1 MRRCLFEMHGLSN
14 WNSVYLS
21 SFEKTPHKENAM
33 PVTNKIIPVIS
44 TGNKLISDTVCQY
57 LPNSVFHSV
66 VFSIFMLAI
75 KEVHSTINVP
85 VSSNPVPAIIFFIL
99 RPPHLSICS
108 LYPPR
113 FSSFKTS
120 CLQQRREQAQH
131 ACGDRPQPWNAPQ
144 PCVVNSAADID
155 RFEDILLD
163 RRYDRAVVEAGRTLK
178 MQEERGNP
186 Y

>member
-14 WNSVYLS
+14 RNSVYLS
-21 SFEKTPHKENAM
+21 SFEKTPQKENAM

-66 VFSIFMLAI
+66 VFSIFILAI

-85 VSSNPVPAIIFFIL
+85 VSSNPVPAIIFFIH
-99 RPPHLSICS
+99 RPPQLSICS
-108 LYPPR
+108 RYPPR

-131 ACGDRPQPWNAPQ
+131 ACGDRPQPRNTPQ

-178 MQEERGNP
+178 MQEE
-186 Y
+186 

>member
-1 MRRCLFEMHGLSN
+1 MYQKGTASRKMRRCLFEMHGLSN

-108 LYPPR
+108 LYPHD
-113 FSSFKTS
+113 FHLSKSTAYSSGANRRSTLAAIDRSHGTRRSHASSIRRLTLIVSRIS
-120 CLQQRREQAQH
+120 CLTDATTE
-131 ACGDRPQPWNAPQ
+131 
-144 PCVVNSAADID
+144 
-155 RFEDILLD
+155 LL
-163 RRYDRAVVEAGRTLK
+163 
-178 MQEERGNP
+178 
-186 Y
+186 

>member
-75 KEVHSTINVP
+75 KEVHSTINVL
-85 VSSNPVPAIIFFIL
+85 VSSNPVPAIIFFML

-113 FSSFKTS
+113 FSSFKISYLQHRRSTLAAIDRSHGTRRSHASSMRRLTLIVSRIS
-120 CLQQRREQAQH
+120 CLT
-131 ACGDRPQPWNAPQ
+131 
-144 PCVVNSAADID
+144 AATT
-155 RFEDILLD
+155 ELL
-163 RRYDRAVVEAGRTLK
+163 
-178 MQEERGNP
+178 
-186 Y
+186 

>member
-66 VFSIFMLAI
+66 VYSCLPSKKYIAPSMFLSVQILFLQLFSSCLDLHTFRS
-75 KEVHSTINVP
+75 VR
-85 VSSNPVPAIIFFIL
+85 FI
-99 RPPHLSICS
+99 PHDFHLSKS
-108 LYPPR
+108 ATY
-113 FSSFKTS
+113 SSGANRRSTLAAIDRSHGTRRSHASSMRRLTLIVSRIS
-120 CLQQRREQAQH
+120 CLT
-131 ACGDRPQPWNAPQ
+131 
-144 PCVVNSAADID
+144 AATT
-155 RFEDILLD
+155 ELL
-163 RRYDRAVVEAGRTLK
+163 
-178 MQEERGNP
+178 
-186 Y
+186 